1 MFINV
6 QYKVDIAN
14 NRLSQAASRYSA
26 LDVGAMTYLH
36 LLSQD
41 AAECM
46 DLGVGRS
53 SSWHP
58 GQLLPSPKNPTGTV
72 SPQPAHTEEKHRHV
86 KLFLLAW

>member
-53 SSWHP
+53 SS
-58 GQLLPSPKNPTGTV
+58 
-72 SPQPAHTEEKHRHV
+72 
-86 KLFLLAW
+86 

>member
-6 QYKVDIAN
+6 QFSVVMDN
-14 NRLSQAASRYSA
+14 NLLSQAASRYSP

-41 AAECM
+41 AAEGM

-53 SSWHP
+53 SS
-58 GQLLPSPKNPTGTV
+58 
-72 SPQPAHTEEKHRHV
+72 
-86 KLFLLAW
+86 